1 MKLFIHIG
9 LPKTAITTLS
19 YFFETSKQI
28 NFLGRPS
35 QPIYQKIW
43 NSMIFDNEKKYKK
56 KIIDLNKNIL
66 KSLSEDKVNM
76 LLIEGI
82 TDPFYSINNNV
93 NFIERLKL
101 LKNTLKKKVK
111 IKIIFVMRNH
121 PDFIFS
127 RFIESPQSFE
137 NYDKKWKNF
146 EKLKDS
152 FKETKMKKKTKN
164 FYMYFSFYKICRS
177 LVSSFGEKNVNFLLY
192 EQLKYEKN
200 LFSK

>member
-28 NFLGRPS
+28 NFLGRPLK
-35 QPIYQKIW
+35 PIYQKIW

-101 LKNTLKKKVK
+101 LKNTLKKK
-111 IKIIFVMRNH
+111 
-121 PDFIFS
+121 
-127 RFIESPQSFE
+127 
-137 NYDKKWKNF
+137 
-146 EKLKDS
+146 
-152 FKETKMKKKTKN
+152 
-164 FYMYFSFYKICRS
+164 
-177 LVSSFGEKNVNFLLY
+177 
-192 EQLKYEKN
+192 
-200 LFSK
+200 